1 MNRTRD
7 KLTEHLGPLTTT
19 PIPRPH
25 TGWIR
30 ASREALG
37 MNATQLARQ
46 LGINKSGIGRLEEA
60 ERTGSIKLDTL
71 RRAAEAMDCSL
82 VYAIV
87 PNGTYED
94 IVGERAR
101 SAADTAVAQTL
112 HAMTLENQTPD
123 TGAAERIRAQA
134 VDDLIRRGEV
144 WDH

>member
-1 MNRTRD
+1 MNRTRA

-37 MNATQLARQ
+37 MNATQLALQ
-46 LGINKSGIGRLEEA
+46 LGINKSGVGRLEEA

-87 PNGTYED
+87 PNGTYSD
-94 IVGERAR
+94 IVNERVR

-112 HAMTLENQTPD
+112 HAMALENQAPD
-123 TGAAERIRAQA
+123 ADAVERIKAQA
-134 VDDLIRRGEV
+134 IEDLIRRGHV